1 MKNKPRG
8 LSNTVRI
15 IGGKWRGKKL
25 AFPSAQ
31 GLRPTPD
38 RIRET
43 VFNWLQFEL
52 QGARVLDLFA
62 GSGAFGLEALSR
74 GAAYVLFVDKDDKVV
89 KQLRSNIREL
99 NIENADIKHCD
110 AIEYLQHAPQNPFD
124 VVFLDPPYGK
134 HLVGSSVTALEKH
147 SFLTG
152 NAYIYIEAESE
163 LKDITLPPDWQ
174 LQRSQYSGQVGYH
187 LAIRQS

>member
-25 AFPSAQ
+25 AFPSVQ

-52 QGARVLDLFA
+52 RGARVLDLFA

-74 GAAYVLFVDKDDKVV
+74 GAAYVIFVDKDDNVV
-89 KQLRSNIREL
+89 KQLRSNLREID
-99 NIENADIKHCD
+99 IENADVKHSD
-110 AIEYLQHAPQNPFD
+110 AIEYLQHKPDIPFD

-134 HLVGSSVTALEKH
+134 HLVERSVAALEEN
-147 SFLTG
+147 SFLTS

-163 LKDITLPPDWQ
+163 LKDLDLPPGWK
-174 LQRSQYSGQVGYH
+174 LHRSKRTGQVGYH
-187 LAIRQS
+187 LAVKKS